1 MGGESTAGSIRS
13 AACGA
18 RKARTGRLRPSERVW
33 SAPLWDGSCAWGPRV
48 GTRLPRVLRVLKRP
62 ASFAHVEVARF
73 DVREERQRLLRL
85 HSTAPHST
93 ALHRGAAAEA

>member
-1 MGGESTAGSIRS
+1 LGGESTAGSSRS
-13 AACGA
+13 AACSA
-18 RKARTGRLRPSERVW
+18 RKACTGRLRPSERVW
-33 SAPLWDGSCAWGPRV
+33 SAPLWV